1 MGGFPMEIS
10 SGQVI
15 YAMSP
20 DNPPAARVENGATVC
35 FETLDCF
42 GGQITCPDQ
51 RLGGLDWDHINPAT
65 GPLYIDGARPG
76 DVLKVEILDIAL
88 ADHGVMTDAP
98 NEGVIGAVLT
108 QESTKIIPIQNGQA
122 VFNERLFFP
131 IQPMIGVIGTAPA
144 AGAIPTGTPGAH
156 GGNMDCKRIGVGATL
171 YLPVAAE
178 GALLAMGDL
187 HAVMGDGEV
196 VVCGVEIA
204 GRVTVRVTALHDC
217 PLPTPFL
224 ATEMAFMTISSGDT
238 LESAAAD
245 ATLRM
250 RTLLIDQVGMEEHE
264 AGMLLSV
271 TGDVRVCQMVDPQ
284 VTCRMEVP
292 MAVAAAYGYRLP

>member
-1 MGGFPMEIS
+1 MEIS
-10 SGQVI
+10 RKTVI

-20 DNPPAARVENGATVC
+20 HNPPAARAESGATVC
-35 FETLDCF
+35 FETIDCF
-42 GGQITCPDQ
+42 GGQITSPEQ
-51 RLGGLDWDHINPAT
+51 RLGGLDWDNINPAT
-65 GPLYIDGARPG
+65 GPLYVEGAQPG

-108 QESTKIIPIQNGQA
+108 EESTKLIPIRAGRA
-122 VFNERLFFP
+122 VFNDKLSFP
-131 IQPMIGVIGTAPA
+131 IRPMIGVIGTAPA
-144 AGAIPTGTPGAH
+144 AGAVPTGTPGPH
-156 GGNMDCKRIGVGATL
+156 GGNMDCKRIGPGATL
-171 YLPVAAE
+171 YLPVAVE

-204 GRVTVRVTALHDC
+204 GRVTVRVTVLHDC

-224 ATEMAFMTISSGDT
+224 TTETAFMTISSAST
-238 LESAAAD
+238 LEAAASD

-250 RTLLIDQVGMEEHE
+250 REVLIHQVGMEAHE
-264 AGMLLSV
+264 AGMLLSAA
-271 TGDVRVCQMVDPQ
+271 GDVRICQMVDPQ

-292 MAVAAAYGYRLP
+292 LAVAESYGYAFP

>member
-65 GPLYIDGARPG
+65 GPLYIEGARPG

-122 VFNERLFFP
+122 VFN
-131 IQPMIGVIGTAPA
+131 
-144 AGAIPTGTPGAH
+144 
-156 GGNMDCKRIGVGATL
+156 
-171 YLPVAAE
+171 
-178 GALLAMGDL
+178 
-187 HAVMGDGEV
+187 
-196 VVCGVEIA
+196 
-204 GRVTVRVTALHDC
+204 
-217 PLPTPFL
+217 
-224 ATEMAFMTISSGDT
+224 
-238 LESAAAD
+238 
-245 ATLRM
+245 
-250 RTLLIDQVGMEEHE
+250 
-264 AGMLLSV
+264 
-271 TGDVRVCQMVDPQ
+271 
-284 VTCRMEVP
+284 
-292 MAVAAAYGYRLP
+292 

>member
-1 MGGFPMEIS
+1 MEIS
-10 SGQVI
+10 SRQVI

-20 DNPPAARVENGATVC
+20 DNPPAARVESGATVC

-42 GGQITCPDQ
+42 GGQIACPEQ

-65 GPLYIDGARPG
+65 GPLYVEGARPG

-108 QESTKIIPIQNGQA
+108 QESTKFIPIRDGQA
-122 VFNERLFFP
+122 VFNERLSFP

-144 AGAIPTGTPGAH
+144 AGAVPTGTPGPH
-156 GGNMDCKRIGVGATL
+156 GGNMDCKRIGVGAVL
-171 YLPVAAE
+171 YLPVAVE

-204 GRVTVRVTALHDC
+204 GRVTVRVTALHGC

-224 ATEMAFMTISSGDT
+224 TTETAFMTISSGDT

-250 RTLLIDQVGMEEHE
+250 RTVLMDQVGMEEHE

-271 TGDVRVCQMVDPQ
+271 AGDVRVCQMVDPQ

-292 MAVAAAYGYRLP
+292 MTVAAAYGCRFP

>member
-1 MGGFPMEIS
+1 MAMPIIPS
-10 SGQVI
+10 AQVI
-15 YAMSP
+15 YTMSP
-20 DNPPAARVENGATVC
+20 HNAPAARCASGDVLC

-42 GGQITCPDQ
+42 GGQITSPDQ

-65 GPLYIDGARPG
+65 GPLWVEGAQPG

-108 QESTKIIPIQNGQA
+108 EESTRLLPIREDRA
-122 VFNERLFFP
+122 ILNEKLSFP
-131 IQPMIGVIGTAPA
+131 IHPMIGVIGTAPA
-144 AGAIPTGTPGAH
+144 DGAVPTGTPGPH
-156 GGNMDCKRIGVGATL
+156 GGNMDCKRIGIGSIL
-171 YLPVAAE
+171 YLPVAVE

-187 HAVMGDGEV
+187 HAAMGDGEV

-204 GRVTVRVTALHDC
+204 GRVTVRVTALRNC

-224 ATEMAFMTISSGDT
+224 VTPDAFMTISSAPA
-238 LESAAAD
+238 LHAAAAD

-250 RTLLIDQVGMEEHE
+250 RDFLFRQVGLEEHD
-264 AGMLLSV
+264 AGMVLSV
-271 TGDVRVCQMVDPQ
+271 AGDVRVCQMVDPQ

-292 MAVAAAYGYRLP
+292 RAVTDSYGYSFP

>member
-1 MGGFPMEIS
+1 MEIS

-65 GPLYIDGARPG
+65 GPLYIEGARPG

-108 QESTKIIPIQNGQA
+108 EESTRLLPIREGRTIL
-122 VFNERLFFP
+122 NEKLSFP
-131 IQPMIGVIGTAPA
+131 IRPMIGVIGTAPA
-144 AGAIPTGTPGAH
+144 EGPIPTGTPGPH
-156 GGNMDCKRIGVGATL
+156 GGNMDCKRIGTGAVL
-171 YLPVAAE
+171 YLPVAVE

-187 HAVMGDGEV
+187 HAAMGDGEV

-217 PLPTPFL
+217 SLPTPFL

-271 TGDVRVCQMVDPQ
+271 AGDVRVCQMVDPQ

-292 MAVAAAYGYRLP
+292 MAVAAAYGYRFP